1 MNKNIKLCISSTGED
16 LNSNVDPRFG
26 RCNYFL
32 IINPN
37 KMNFELVLNENS
49 NAMGGAGIQAAEL
62 LAKKGADIVITGNVG
77 PNAFQT
83 LKAANIKI
91 ITGVSGNIKRI
102 VEKYNRGELKENEEP
117 SVESH
122 FGMKNKGGGNL

>member
-26 RCNYFL
+26 RCDYFL

-37 KMNFELVLNENS
+37 TMNFELVLNKNS
-49 NAMGGAGIQAAEL
+49 KAMGGAGIQAAEL
-62 LAKKGADIVITGNVG
+62 IAKKGANIVITGNVG

-83 LKAANIKI
+83 LKAADIKI
-91 ITGVSGNIKRI
+91 ITGVSGNIKTI
-102 VEKYNRGELKENEEP
+102 VEKYNRGELKEIAEP
-117 SVESH
+117 SVDSH
-122 FGMKNKGGGNL
+122 FGMNYKGGENL